1 MKTLKETRRIGLG
14 CMNVS
19 HAYGPRPG
27 EADAV
32 RLINE
37 ALDAGYDHL
46 DTAALYGGG
55 KNEALLGKAVM
66 HRRSEFCLA
75 SKCGLFLNE
84 EGKKTLDGRP
94 ETIRR
99 LCEASLK
106 RLGTEVIDLYY
117 LHRLDPNVPI
127 EESVG
132 TMGDLVRE
140 GKVRELGLSEVS
152 ARTLRRAHAEHPIA
166 AVQTEYSLWTRNAE
180 IAVIPACEELGITFV
195 AFSPLARGYL
205 GGELTDLSHLP
216 ETDIRLKMP
225 RFSAE
230 NYPKNL
236 ALLEPMRNLAES
248 LDVTPAQLA
257 LAWMLHRSP
266 SIVAIPGTTRTAHMK
281 DNLAAEAVT
290 LNDDIAGQLDDLINT
305 RTVYGP
311 RYATAQ
317 FSEIDTERCEGEP
330 A

>member
-19 HAYGPRPG
+19 HAYGPRPS
-27 EADAV
+27 EDEAV

-55 KNEALLGKAVM
+55 KNETLLGKAVM
-66 HRRSEFCLA
+66 HRRAEFCLA
-75 SKCGLFLNE
+75 SKCGLFLNDA
-84 EGKKTLDGRP
+84 GQKTIDGRP

-117 LHRLDPNVPI
+117 LHRLDPDVPV

-132 TMGDLVRE
+132 AMGDLVRE

-152 ARTLRRAHAEHPIA
+152 ARTLQRAHGEHPIA

-180 IAVIPACEELGITFV
+180 IAVLKACEELGVTFV

-225 RFSAE
+225 RFSPE

-236 ALLEPMRNLAES
+236 ALLEPLRHLAES
-248 LDVTPAQLA
+248 LDATSAQLA
-257 LAWMLHRSP
+257 LAWVLHRSP
-266 SIVAIPGTTRTAHMK
+266 SIVAIPGTTRIPHMK
-281 DNLAAEAVT
+281 DNLAAEH
-290 LNDDIAGQLDDLINT
+290 LRLDDEVVRQLDDLINT

-311 RYATAQ
+311 RYAPAQ
-317 FSEIDTERCEGEP
+317 FQEIDTERCEGEP

>member
-27 EADAV
+27 EDDAV

-55 KNEALLGKAVM
+55 RNEALLGKAVM
-66 HRRSEFCLA
+66 HRRSDFCLA

-152 ARTLRRAHAEHPIA
+152 ARTVQRAHAEHPIA

-180 IAVIPACEELGITFV
+180 IAVLKACEDLGITFV

-205 GGELTDLSHLP
+205 GGELTDLNHLP

-257 LAWMLHRSP
+257 LAWVLHRSP
-266 SIVAIPGTTRTAHMK
+266 SIVAIPGTTRTDHMK
-281 DNLAAEAVT
+281 ANLAAEDLKLEADV
-290 LNDDIAGQLDDLINT
+290 IQQLDELINT

-311 RYATAQ
+311 RYAAAQ